1 MHNKTAFQSEMEREL
16 LRMSADMLRLLNWA
30 QDVDAD
36 GRMLGPMIEEMCDRW
51 TEAER
56 VRNLIRVRVT
66 AGGEP
71 RDLRDEFRSAIHDL
85 RLSMSDVEA
94 GCTGYLPGAD
104 LPGIA
109 RPAQRS

>member
-1 MHNKTAFQSEMEREL
+1 MHTKTAFQSEMEREL

-36 GRMLGPMIEEMCDRW
+36 GRMLGPMIDEMCDRW

-56 VRNLIRVRVT
+56 VRNLVRVQVT

-71 RDLRDEFRSAIHDL
+71 WDLRDEFRSAIRDL
-85 RLSMSDVEA
+85 RLSMGDVAA